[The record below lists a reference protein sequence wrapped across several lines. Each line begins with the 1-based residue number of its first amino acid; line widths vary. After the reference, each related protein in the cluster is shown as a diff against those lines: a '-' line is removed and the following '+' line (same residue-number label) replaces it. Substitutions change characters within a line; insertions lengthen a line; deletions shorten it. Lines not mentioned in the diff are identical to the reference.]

1 MATVG
6 TKILDFCTAQ
16 KRSFNYYRMTLI
28 LILGVLAYSNTLN
41 SPFSFD
47 DSANI
52 ANNPQIMNFGLTGL
66 REVFTSRRAVG
77 IITFQLNHLFFGW
90 NVFWYHITNICIHL
104 AASLTVYRLLQLLM
118 QTPYMEEN
126 ADDTFRRL
134 PIPFFAALI
143 FVAHP
148 VQTQAVTYIVQRFTS
163 LATLFYLA
171 ATVAYLKARLSR
183 NRSQMFLAPH
193 SLGWF
198 LAGLCFALLAFYT
211 KEIAYTLPLSILLV
225 ELLFFRCSRKK
236 IYCLIAAGSS
246 LVLAIFLKLATAT
259 QSVQSALSA
268 LDEATRLQTITSRT
282 DYLFTQ
288 FRVIMT
294 YLRLLFLPLKQR
306 LDYDYVLSRSFFDW
320 RVFCSFLVLI
330 ALLLTAFWLVKMS
343 RNGCPHL
350 RLTAFGILWFFLT
363 ISVESSI
370 IPIIDLIFEH
380 RLYLPSFGAITAVVT
395 AVLALSWHRKETARE
410 IVCTALLLI
419 SMLLAITA
427 YNRNSAWS
435 SEVSIWAD
443 AAAKSPHSARAWNN
457 LGASY
462 IKVREPVNALK
473 AIIRSVELDPSK
485 ADAWNNIG
493 IAIDIMGAYNDRFH
507 RTTEMFREAGSLEAK
522 VVNSWLAEVNN
533 NLGLAYEISGNFGK
547 AADNYRNAAG
557 YNPSLGL
564 AYYNL
569 GIISAKTGDGAE
581 YSKQQQIL
589 WMLDPALAE
598 RLQAR
603 VGKR

>member
-16 KRSFNYYRMTLI
+16 NRSFNSYRII
-28 LILGVLAYSNTLN
+28 LIVILGALAYSNTLN

-52 ANNPQIMNFGLTGL
+52 ANNPQVMNFGLSGL
-66 REVFTSRRAVG
+66 LESFASRRAVG
-77 IITFQLNHLFFGW
+77 IISFQLNHLFFGW
-90 NVFWYHITNICIHL
+90 NVFWYHVTNIFIHL

-126 ADDTFRRL
+126 ADDAFRRL

-171 ATVAYLKARLSR
+171 ATFAYLKARLSR
-183 NRSQMFLAPH
+183 NKSQTH
-193 SLGWF
+193 SLAWF
-198 LAGLCFALLAFYT
+198 LAVLCFALLAFYT

-236 IYCLIAAGSS
+236 IYYLIAAGSS
-246 LVLAIFLKLATAT
+246 LLLAIFLKLATAT
-259 QSVQSALSA
+259 QSVQSAISA

-306 LDYDYVLSRSFFDW
+306 LDYDYVLSHSFFDW
-320 RVFCSFLVLI
+320 RVFCSFLVLT
-330 ALLLTAFWLVKMS
+330 ALLLTAFWLVRMS
-343 RNGCPHL
+343 GNGCPHL
-350 RLTAFGILWFFLT
+350 RLTAFGIFWFFLT
-363 ISVESSI
+363 LSVESSI

-380 RLYLPSFGAITAVVT
+380 RLYLPSFGAITAVST
-395 AVLALSWHRKETARE
+395 TVLALSWHRKEINRE
-410 IVCTALLLI
+410 VVCTALLLI
-419 SMLLAITA
+419 SILLAITA

-462 IKVREPVNALK
+462 LKVREPLHALK

-507 RTTEMFREAGSLEAK
+507 RTTEMFRTAGSLEAK

-533 NLGLAYEISGNFGK
+533 NLGLAYEINGNFGK

-569 GIISAKTGDGAE
+569 GIISAKTGDEAE